1 MKNLLLYLI
10 LLLAHNTCWAQTDRT
25 KLSVTYNAYYL
36 QYEEDDSLSWD
47 IAKLDIGTNASRY
60 YSMVAEWY
68 ILNPVGKAPYL
79 GTRIKDDEVFKNMP
93 KVGQITAIHMPG
105 RITTHDTIHHLMEW
119 KLVDGD
125 SIICEY
131 PCKKAITTFRGRTW
145 TVWYTLDLPYSDGP
159 WKLCGLPGL
168 ILYAKD
174 NEGKFIFEC
183 VGIEKGDNHIFTYKN
198 KGATVVSPERA
209 EKLLILEAED
219 NDSFYKIIMPKVISM
234 QRYDKNGCPYKWKPK
249 TAVPYELFP
258 KNHKQ
263 RHPQKK
269 NLKKKR

>member
-10 LLLAHNTCWAQTDRT
+10 LLLAHNTCWAQTDHT

-159 WKLCGLPGL
+159 WKLCGLQSGSWSGWEFWHPGR
-168 ILYAKD
+168 
-174 NEGKFIFEC
+174 
-183 VGIEKGDNHIFTYKN
+183 
-198 KGATVVSPERA
+198 VVNWRKHGR
-209 EKLLILEAED
+209 KLQSR
-219 NDSFYKIIMPKVISM
+219 NPVR
-234 QRYDKNGCPYKWKPK
+234 Q
-249 TAVPYELFP
+249 
-258 KNHKQ
+258 
-263 RHPQKK
+263 HPLQG
-269 NLKKKR
+269 

>member
-1 MKNLLLYLI
+1 MPYWI
-10 LLLAHNTCWAQTDRT
+10 TVQDSIQ
-25 KLSVTYNAYYL
+25 KLFDW
-36 QYEEDDSLSWD
+36 Q
-47 IAKLDIGTNASRY
+47 
-60 YSMVAEWY
+60 
-68 ILNPVGKAPYL
+68 
-79 GTRIKDDEVFKNMP
+79 
-93 KVGQITAIHMPG
+93 
-105 RITTHDTIHHLMEW
+105 LMEGDT
-119 KLVDGD
+119 LV
-125 SIICEY
+125 CEY
-131 PCKKAITTFRGRTW
+131 PCKKAQTKFRGRTW